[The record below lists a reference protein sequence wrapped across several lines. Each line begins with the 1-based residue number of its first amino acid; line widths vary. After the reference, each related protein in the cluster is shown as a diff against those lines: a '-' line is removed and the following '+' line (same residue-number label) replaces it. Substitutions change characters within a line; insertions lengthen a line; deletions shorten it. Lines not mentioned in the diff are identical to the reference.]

1 MTNLELEDQLRLLK
15 DGLTELAIEIGDTQI
30 SPKSLSL
37 LCLDFEV
44 PVDIRD
50 SWILEFRKLSDIEY
64 KKYSSKEI
72 ITIFRNKMQ
81 ERFDPAKEYS
91 DLIVFSFIRVI
102 SKNLVEEL
110 YPLSCY
116 LLDDFSFAANLN

>member
-1 MTNLELEDQLRLLK
+1 MCELELEDQLRLLK

-64 KKYSSKEI
+64 EKYSSKEI
-72 ITIFRNKMQ
+72 ISIFRNKMQ
-81 ERFDPAKEYS
+81 ERFDPVKYFS
-91 DLIVFSFIRVI
+91 DLTVFSFIRAI

-116 LLDDFSFAANLN
+116 LLVDFSFIADLN

>member
-1 MTNLELEDQLRLLK
+1 MCELELEDQLRLLK
-15 DGLTELAIEIGDTQI
+15 DGLTELATEIGDTQI

-44 PVDIRD
+44 PLDIRD

-64 KKYSSKEI
+64 EKYSSKEI
-72 ITIFRNKMQ
+72 ISIFRNKMQ
-81 ERFDPAKEYS
+81 EAFRPAKEFS

-102 SKNLVEEL
+102 SKHLVEEL

-116 LLDDFSFAANLN
+116 LLGDFSFAADLK

>member
-1 MTNLELEDQLRLLK
+1 MTNLELEDKLRLLK
-15 DGLTELAIEIGDTQI
+15 DGLTELATEIGDTQI
-30 SPKSLSL
+30 NLKSLSL
-37 LCLDFEV
+37 LCLDFDV
-44 PVDIRD
+44 PVDVRD
-50 SWILEFRKLSDIEY
+50 SWILEFQKLSDIEY
-64 KKYSSKEI
+64 EKYSSKEI
-72 ITIFRNKMQ
+72 ISIFRNKMQ
-81 ERFDPAKEYS
+81 ERFDPAKEFS

>member
-1 MTNLELEDQLRLLK
+1 MCELELEDQLRLLK
-15 DGLTELAIEIGDTQI
+15 YGLTELAIEIGDTQI

-64 KKYSSKEI
+64 EKYSSKEI
-72 ITIFRNKMQ
+72 ISTFRNKMQ
-81 ERFDPAKEYS
+81 ERFDPAKYFS
-91 DLIVFSFIRVI
+91 DLIVFSFIRAM

-116 LLDDFSFAANLN
+116 LLDDFSFIADLN

>member
-1 MTNLELEDQLRLLK
+1 MCELELENQLRLLK
-15 DGLTELAIEIGDTQI
+15 DGLTELATEIGDTQI

-37 LCLDFEV
+37 LCLDFGV

-64 KKYSSKEI
+64 EKYSSKEI
-72 ITIFRNKMQ
+72 ISIFRNKMQ
-81 ERFDPAKEYS
+81 ERFDPAKYFS
-91 DLIVFSFIRVI
+91 DLTVFSFIRAI

-116 LLDDFSFAANLN
+116 LLVDFSFIADLN

>member
-1 MTNLELEDQLRLLK
+1 MCELELEDQLRLLK
-15 DGLTELAIEIGDTQI
+15 DGLTELATEIGDTQI

-64 KKYSSKEI
+64 EKYSSKEI
-72 ITIFRNKMQ
+72 ISTFRNKMQ
-81 ERFDPAKEYS
+81 ERFEPAKYFS
-91 DLIVFSFIRVI
+91 DLIVFSFIRAM

-116 LLDDFSFAANLN
+116 LLDDFSFIADLN

>member
-1 MTNLELEDQLRLLK
+1 MCELELEDQLRLLK
-15 DGLTELAIEIGDTQI
+15 DGLTELATEIGDTQI

-37 LCLDFEV
+37 LCLDFAV

-64 KKYSSKEI
+64 EKYSSKEI
-72 ITIFRNKMQ
+72 ISIFRNKMQ
-81 ERFDPAKEYS
+81 ERFDPVKYFS
-91 DLIVFSFIRVI
+91 DLTVFSFIRAI

-110 YPLSCY
+110 YPLSGY
-116 LLDDFSFAANLN
+116 LLVDFSFIADLN

>member
-1 MTNLELEDQLRLLK
+1 MCELELEDQLRLLK
-15 DGLTELAIEIGDTQI
+15 YGLTELAIEIGDTQI

-64 KKYSSKEI
+64 EKYSSKEI
-72 ITIFRNKMQ
+72 ISTFRNKMQ
-81 ERFDPAKEYS
+81 ERFDPAKYFS
-91 DLIVFSFIRVI
+91 DLIVFSFIRAI

-116 LLDDFSFAANLN
+116 LLDDFSFIADLN

>member
-1 MTNLELEDQLRLLK
+1 MCELELEDQLRLLK
-15 DGLTELAIEIGDTQI
+15 DGLTELATEIGDTQI

-44 PVDIRD
+44 PVDIRN

-64 KKYSSKEI
+64 EKYSSKEI
-72 ITIFRNKMQ
+72 ISTFRNKMQ
-81 ERFDPAKEYS
+81 ERFEPAKDFS
-91 DLIVFSFIRVI
+91 DLTVFSFIRVI

-116 LLDDFSFAANLN
+116 LLVDFSFIADLN

>member
-1 MTNLELEDQLRLLK
+1 MCELELEDQLRLLK
-15 DGLTELAIEIGDTQI
+15 DGLTELATEIGDTQI

-44 PVDIRD
+44 PVDIRN

-64 KKYSSKEI
+64 EKYSSKEI
-72 ITIFRNKMQ
+72 ISTFRNKMQ
-81 ERFDPAKEYS
+81 ERFEPAKDFS
-91 DLIVFSFIRVI
+91 DLTVFSFIRVI

-116 LLDDFSFAANLN
+116 LLDDFSFIADLN

>member
-1 MTNLELEDQLRLLK
+1 MCELELEDQLRLLK

-37 LCLDFEV
+37 LCLDFGV

-64 KKYSSKEI
+64 EKYSSKEI
-72 ITIFRNKMQ
+72 ISIFRNKMQ
-81 ERFDPAKEYS
+81 ERFDPVKYFS
-91 DLIVFSFIRVI
+91 DLTVFSFIRAI

-116 LLDDFSFAANLN
+116 LLVDFSFIADLN

>member
-1 MTNLELEDQLRLLK
+1 MCELELEDKLQLLK

-50 SWILEFRKLSDIEY
+50 SWILEFQKLSDIKY
-64 KKYSSKEI
+64 DKYSSKEI
-72 ITIFRNKMQ
+72 ISTFRNKMQ
-81 ERFDPAKEYS
+81 ERFEPAKYFS
-91 DLIVFSFIRVI
+91 DLIVFSFIRAM

-110 YPLSCY
+110 YPLSC
-116 LLDDFSFAANLN
+116 LLEIEFSLTADLN

>member
-1 MTNLELEDQLRLLK
+1 MCELELEDQLRLLK

-64 KKYSSKEI
+64 EKYSSKEI
-72 ITIFRNKMQ
+72 ISIFRNKMQ
-81 ERFDPAKEYS
+81 EGFEPAKYFS
-91 DLIVFSFIRVI
+91 DLIVFSFIRAM

-116 LLDDFSFAANLN
+116 LLDDFSFIADLN

>member
-1 MTNLELEDQLRLLK
+1 MCELELEDQLRLLK
-15 DGLTELAIEIGDTQI
+15 DGLTELATEIGDTQI
-30 SPKSLSL
+30 NPKSLSL

-72 ITIFRNKMQ
+72 ITIFRNIMQ
-81 ERFDPAKEYS
+81 ERFDPAKEFS

>member
-1 MTNLELEDQLRLLK
+1 MCELELEDQLRLLK

-64 KKYSSKEI
+64 EKYSSKEI
-72 ITIFRNKMQ
+72 ISIFRNKMQ
-81 ERFDPAKEYS
+81 EGFEPAKEFS

-102 SKNLVEEL
+102 SKHLVEEL

-116 LLDDFSFAANLN
+116 LLDDFSFAADLN

>member
-1 MTNLELEDQLRLLK
+1 MCELELEDQLRLLK

-50 SWILEFRKLSDIEY
+50 SWILEFRKLSAIEY
-64 KKYSSKEI
+64 EKYSSKKI

-81 ERFDPAKEYS
+81 EAFRPAKEFS

-102 SKNLVEEL
+102 SKHLVEEL

-116 LLDDFSFAANLN
+116 LLDDFSFVADLN

>member
-72 ITIFRNKMQ
+72 ITILRNKMQ
-81 ERFDPAKEYS
+81 ERFDPAKEFS

>member
-1 MTNLELEDQLRLLK
+1 MCELELEDQLRLLK
-15 DGLTELAIEIGDTQI
+15 DGLTELATEIGDTQI

-44 PVDIRD
+44 PVDIRN

-64 KKYSSKEI
+64 EKYSSKEI
-72 ITIFRNKMQ
+72 ISIFRNKMQ
-81 ERFDPAKEYS
+81 ERFDPVKYFS
-91 DLIVFSFIRVI
+91 DLTVFSFIRAM

-116 LLDDFSFAANLN
+116 LLDDFSFIADLN

>member
-1 MTNLELEDQLRLLK
+1 MCELELEDKLRLLK
-15 DGLTELAIEIGDTQI
+15 DGLTELATEIGDTQI

-37 LCLDFEV
+37 LCLDFAV

-64 KKYSSKEI
+64 EKYSSKEI
-72 ITIFRNKMQ
+72 ISTFRNKMQ
-81 ERFDPAKEYS
+81 EGFEPAKYFS

-110 YPLSCY
+110 YPLSC
-116 LLDDFSFAANLN
+116 LLEVEFSLTADLN

>member
-1 MTNLELEDQLRLLK
+1 MCELELEDKLQLLK

-64 KKYSSKEI
+64 EKYSSKEI
-72 ITIFRNKMQ
+72 ISTFRNKMQ
-81 ERFDPAKEYS
+81 ERFDPAKYFS
-91 DLIVFSFIRVI
+91 DLTVFSFIRAM

-116 LLDDFSFAANLN
+116 LLDDFSFIADLN

>member
-81 ERFDPAKEYS
+81 ERFDPAKYFS
-91 DLIVFSFIRVI
+91 DLIVFSFIRAM

-116 LLDDFSFAANLN
+116 LLVDFSFIADLN

>member
-1 MTNLELEDQLRLLK
+1 MCELELEDKLQLLK

-44 PVDIRD
+44 PVDIRN

-64 KKYSSKEI
+64 EKYSSKEI
-72 ITIFRNKMQ
+72 ISTFRNKMQ
-81 ERFDPAKEYS
+81 ERFDPVKYFS
-91 DLIVFSFIRVI
+91 DLTVFSFIRAI

-116 LLDDFSFAANLN
+116 LLVDFSFIADLN

>member
-1 MTNLELEDQLRLLK
+1 MCELELEDQLRLLK
-15 DGLTELAIEIGDTQI
+15 DGLTELATEIGDTQI

-37 LCLDFEV
+37 LCLDFAV

-64 KKYSSKEI
+64 EKYSSKEI
-72 ITIFRNKMQ
+72 ILIFRNKMQ
-81 ERFDPAKEYS
+81 ERFEPAKEFS

-110 YPLSCY
+110 YPLSC
-116 LLDDFSFAANLN
+116 LLEIEFSLTADLN

>member
-1 MTNLELEDQLRLLK
+1 MCELELEDKLQLLK

-44 PVDIRD
+44 PVDIRN

-64 KKYSSKEI
+64 EKYSSKEI
-72 ITIFRNKMQ
+72 ISTFRNKMQ
-81 ERFDPAKEYS
+81 ERFDPAKYFS
-91 DLIVFSFIRVI
+91 DLIVFSFIRAM

-116 LLDDFSFAANLN
+116 LLYDFSFAANLN

>member
-1 MTNLELEDQLRLLK
+1 MCELELEDQLRLLK
-15 DGLTELAIEIGDTQI
+15 DGLTELATEIGDTQI
-30 SPKSLSL
+30 SPKSISL
-37 LCLDFEV
+37 LCLDFAV

-64 KKYSSKEI
+64 EKYSSKEI
-72 ITIFRNKMQ
+72 ISTFRNKMQ
-81 ERFDPAKEYS
+81 ERFEPANEFS

-110 YPLSCY
+110 YPLSC
-116 LLDDFSFAANLN
+116 LLEIEFSLTADLN

>member
-1 MTNLELEDQLRLLK
+1 MCELELEDKLQLLK

-44 PVDIRD
+44 PVDIRN

-64 KKYSSKEI
+64 EKYSSKEI
-72 ITIFRNKMQ
+72 ISTFRNKMQ
-81 ERFDPAKEYS
+81 ERFDPAKYFS
-91 DLIVFSFIRVI
+91 DLIVFSFIRAM

-116 LLDDFSFAANLN
+116 LLDDFSFIADLN